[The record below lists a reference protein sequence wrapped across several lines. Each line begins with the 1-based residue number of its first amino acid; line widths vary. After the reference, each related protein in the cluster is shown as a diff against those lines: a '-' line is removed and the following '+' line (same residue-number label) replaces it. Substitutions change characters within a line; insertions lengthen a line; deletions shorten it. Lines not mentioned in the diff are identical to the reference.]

1 MRKLRYTCVLLLATF
16 ISKAQNTIGLPDIVN
31 YSIQVTKGAQ
41 SRQVRQDER
50 GVLYFANNEGVL
62 TFDGV
67 KWKTYPLP
75 NRSIVRC
82 IAFGPD
88 GRLYVGGQDE
98 FGYFEPSGPG
108 LLSFHSLKHLLPA
121 TDRSFADVWDISFYQ
136 GGIFFEVSGKVFL
149 INNGHI
155 TVYKNISGLFMSR
168 WGDKLIVQDFTRG
181 LLVFKNGMWEPFIT
195 YSEIPLPAYL
205 TSLTELSGDAAL
217 LTTQKDGIYIL
228 HGTEIRK
235 LRSPFLDQLA
245 AMNIST
251 SGMVNDKHIAI
262 GTNLGGCHIIDK
274 QGNLVRSFT
283 RKEGL
288 QNNNILRVFLDKE
301 KNLWLGLDNGIDFI
315 AYNNAIKHIYP
326 QYLNEGSGYASY
338 IHNNELYIGTSNG
351 LYHVPLYNEKDLS
364 YIKGNFNLVN
374 NTKGQVWNLS
384 EVNGKLLLGHHE
396 GAFLV
401 ENNTATSLD
410 NEKIGFWTFQPFYN
424 VLPSSVMA
432 AGTYNGINFY
442 NYQNGRFTR
451 KNVSAPFESARFVVI
466 DNENIWVS
474 HPYKGVFRV
483 KLEGEKIQ
491 IRSYSNNT
499 PLGINGNYVFKIRN
513 NVVVTT
519 ENGVFEYNSNKDI
532 FEPSDYYNKIFGKRN
547 IRYLK
552 EDADGNF
559 WFVFDKVLGLVDNS
573 TGQPQIIYFPE
584 LTNKFVAGFE
594 HINPIDKNNVFIGG
608 EKGFYHINYEQYK
621 KIKNSL
627 QPYIMTVTAINETDS
642 VLFGG
647 YNKTVNEVT
656 TAGKAAAAISHDW
669 NSFHFEFAAP
679 AYSQLANIEYSYQL
693 EGFDARWSEFSK
705 KTEKEYTNLPAGT
718 YTFKVKARNN
728 LGNESPV
735 SSYTFTVLPPWY
747 LSWWAY
753 LLYIAV
759 LIFICYRL
767 YRYQKNKF
775 LHQQLKHEEEQKR
788 LQYLHQLEMEKAEK
802 ELVQLRNEKLE
813 AEINHKNTQLAS
825 TTMHLV
831 QKGEILG
838 KVKEQMLKLKK
849 QTDADELKSIIK
861 TLGEE
866 DRLDDQW
873 EQFSIHF
880 DTVHADF
887 LSILKSKFPGLTPN
901 ELKLC
906 AYLRMNLS
914 TKEMAQLMN
923 ISVRGVEISRYRL
936 RKKLGIP
943 TEMNLFD
950 FLMETTQQEKPKQ

>member
-1 MRKLRYTCVLLLATF
+1 MRKLWCTWALLLLFT
-16 ISKAQNTIGLPDIVN
+16 ITSGQNTIGMPDIVN

-41 SRQVRQDER
+41 SRQVRQDKK

-62 TFDGV
+62 TFNGV

-75 NRSIVRC
+75 NKSIVRC

-88 GRLYVGGQDE
+88 GKLYAGGQDE
-98 FGYFEPSGPG
+98 FGYFEPTTSGS
-108 LLSFHSLKHLLPA
+108 LRFHSLKNLLPA
-121 TDRSFADVWDISFYQ
+121 SDRSFTDVWDIVFYQ
-136 GGIFFEVSGKVFL
+136 GGVFFEVSGKVFL
-149 INNGHI
+149 INNSHT
-155 TVYKNISGLFMSR
+155 TVYKNISGIFMSK
-168 WGDKLIVQDFTRG
+168 WGDKLIAQDFSRG
-181 LLVFKNGMWEPFIT
+181 LLVFKSGMWVPFT
-195 YSEIPLPAYL
+195 TSSDIPMGSYI
-205 TSLTELSGDAAL
+205 TSLTELSADSAMV
-217 LTTQKDGIYIL
+217 TTQKDGIYLL
-228 HGTEIRK
+228 HGTTVKKIH
-235 LRSPFLDQLA
+235 SPFLDKLA

-251 SGMVNDKHIAI
+251 SAMVNDVHIAI

-326 QYLNEGSGYASY
+326 EYLNEGSGYASF

-351 LYHVPLYNEKDLS
+351 LYKAPLYNVKDLS
-364 YIKGNFNLVN
+364 YIKADFTPIQNS
-374 NTKGQVWNLS
+374 KGQVWNLS
-384 EVNGKLLLGHHE
+384 EVNGRLLMGHHE
-396 GAFLV
+396 GAFIIDD
-401 ENNTATSLD
+401 NKATPID
-410 NEKIGFWTFQPFYN
+410 NEKVGFWAFQPFYN
-424 VLPSSVMA
+424 VLPSSVMI

-442 NYQNGRFTR
+442 DYRDGGFTR
-451 KNVSAPFESARFVVI
+451 KNLTAAFESSRFVVI
-466 DNENIWVS
+466 DNESIWVS

-483 KLEGEKIQ
+483 QMKGNDVTLK
-491 IRSYSNNT
+491 SYSDGKS
-499 PLGINGNYVFKIRN
+499 LAVNGNYVFKIRN
-513 NVVVTT
+513 SVVVTT
-519 ENGVFEYNSNKDI
+519 ENGVFEYNSAKDI
-532 FEPSDYYNKIFGKRN
+532 FEPSAYYNKIFGNRN

-552 EDADGNF
+552 EDGNGNI

-573 TGQPQIIYFPE
+573 SGTPQLIYFPE

-594 HINPIDKNNVFIGG
+594 HVNPIDKNNVLIGG

-621 KIKNSL
+621 SIRNSL
-627 QPYIMTVTAINETDS
+627 QPYIISVTAINETDS
-642 VLFGG
+642 LLFGG
-647 YNKTVNEVT
+647 YSNVVDEVI
-656 TAGKAAAAISHDW
+656 TAGKAASSVSHNW

-693 EGFDARWSEFSK
+693 EGFDAHWSEFSK

-728 LGNESPV
+728 LGNESPL

-747 LSWWAY
+747 ESWWAY
-753 LLYIAV
+753 LIYFT
-759 LIFICYRL
+759 IFIFIGYRM
-767 YRYQKNKF
+767 YRYQKKKF
-775 LHQQLKHEEEQKR
+775 INQQLKHEEEQKR
-788 LQYLHQLEMEKAEK
+788 LQYLHQLEMDKAEK

-849 QTDADELKSIIK
+849 QTDADELKNIIR
-861 TLGEE
+861 TLSEE
-866 DRLDDQW
+866 DRLDDRW

-880 DTVHADF
+880 DTVHSGF
-887 LSILKSKFPGLTPN
+887 LATLKSKFTNITPN

-914 TKEMAQLMN
+914 TKEIAQLMN

-936 RKKLGIP
+936 RKKLGLS
-943 TEMNLFD
+943 TDTNLFD
-950 FLMETTQQEKPKQ
+950 FLMQITQTDKTT